1 MAQLSEGTDS
11 ENALQS
17 HCHCLK
23 KVTIAFF
30 FPTANV
36 VTMVLKR
43 VVLVFLN

>member
-1 MAQLSEGTDS
+1 MAPLSAGTDN
-11 ENALQS
+11 EN
-17 HCHCLK
+17 HCLK

-43 VVLVFLN
+43 VVFE